1 MRPSAIVLFMWIAL
15 AAGMAGSQKPAASAQ
30 KSQTVSGC
38 IGGNATDGFTL
49 LSTKPAKDP
58 KAANKPTYYSLV
70 LPDGKAIDLVTMQN
84 QRVEVIGVPEVT
96 KDKLGRQRLTIR
108 EIKIVPGGC

>member
-70 LPDGKAIDLVTMQN
+70 LPDGKAIDLV
-84 QRVEVIGVPEVT
+84 PEVT